1 MAVKEKLLQGGGL
14 GPVVGGEDHLPVG
27 SNTCH
32 LQYEKKKLTHVLIL
46 PMRIIGV
53 LNSNKAHSKFS
64 SVCNITLL
72 CPSLGKQSIASPVKT
87 YCMAKAENAFF

>member
-32 LQYEKKKLTHVLIL
+32 LQYEKE
-46 PMRIIGV
+46 
-53 LNSNKAHSKFS
+53 A
-64 SVCNITLL
+64 
-72 CPSLGKQSIASPVKT
+72 
-87 YCMAKAENAFF
+87 NAFCHFAYADNWGSQFKYSTLKI